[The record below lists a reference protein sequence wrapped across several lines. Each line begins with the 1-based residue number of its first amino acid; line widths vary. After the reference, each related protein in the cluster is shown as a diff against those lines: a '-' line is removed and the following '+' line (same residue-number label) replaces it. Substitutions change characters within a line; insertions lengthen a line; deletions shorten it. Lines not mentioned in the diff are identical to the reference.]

1 LEMQFA
7 GANNPLYIIH
17 GSNLK
22 ISEQENIEYFKNNQ
36 NFKVL
41 NELIEIK
48 PDKMPVAIYEHL
60 NNFTNN
66 EYKTQKGDCIY
77 LCSDGYEDQFGGSKN
92 KKFMVKQLKKLLV
105 NIANKPM
112 NEQHEIL
119 NTTFENWRGDNAQVD
134 DVTILGLKI

>member
-1 LEMQFA
+1 
-7 GANNPLYIIH
+7 
-17 GSNLK
+17 
-22 ISEQENIEYFKNNQ
+22 
-36 NFKVL
+36 
-41 NELIEIK
+41 
-48 PDKMPVAIYEHL
+48 MPVAIYEHL